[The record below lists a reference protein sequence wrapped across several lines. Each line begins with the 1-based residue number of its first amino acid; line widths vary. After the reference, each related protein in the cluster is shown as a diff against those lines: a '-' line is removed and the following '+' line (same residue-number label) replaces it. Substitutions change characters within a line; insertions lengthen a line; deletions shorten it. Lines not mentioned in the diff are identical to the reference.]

1 MMPARHLESEGLM
14 LQKVRGIKIE
24 RAKKGEK
31 LRRRQVE
38 IPRIKEDYARGSSRY
53 PDQIG

>member
-1 MMPARHLESEGLM
+1 MMPARHLESERLM
-14 LQKVRGIKIE
+14 LQKVRDSRIE
-24 RAKKGEK
+24 RAQKGEK